1 MAENITAL
9 QVLNTTKTSVIN
21 KLENYMLQGQVVMPP
36 NYSFGNAI
44 NQAQLIFQ
52 DNKDL
57 MACSQ
62 ASIAKAWLDMAIL
75 GLNPAKQQCYF
86 IPYGGQATLQTSYMG
101 KEAIA
106 RRIDPTIA
114 EIVGRAVKRGEEFEY
129 EDLPN
134 GYFRIIKHK
143 STLETL
149 DSKDIIAAYA
159 TIIYNDGKEPKS
171 LIMTFERI
179 KKSWSMSKMRPVDEK
194 GNIVKGKTHDKFT
207 EEMAVK
213 TVKSAICKPIINTS
227 DDGDLFSQ
235 TVQRV
240 DLENAS
246 VEAKATIAD
255 EANTGEVL
263 DVSDWEEVTE
273 VAGETTGEQ
282 TLFATEE

>member
-9 QVLNTTKTSVIN
+9 EALKATKISVMN
-21 KLENYMLQGQVVMPP
+21 KLEAYISQGQVAMPP
-36 NYSFGNAI
+36 NYSYGNAL

-62 ASIAKAWLDMAIL
+62 TSIAKAWLDMTIL

-86 IPYGGQATLQTSYMG
+86 IPYCGQATLQTSYMG
-101 KEAIA
+101 KEAVA
-106 RRIDPTIA
+106 KRIDPTIA
-114 EIVGRAVKRGEEFEY
+114 DIVGRAVKRGEIFEY

-134 GYFRIIKHK
+134 GYFRIVKHK
-143 STLETL
+143 STLDTL
-149 DSKDIIAAYA
+149 DSKDIVAAYA
-159 TIIYNDGKEPKS
+159 TILYNDGKEPKS

-179 KKSWSMSKMRPVDEK
+179 KKSWSMSKMRPIDEN
-194 GNIVKGKTHDKFT
+194 GEIVKGKTHDKFT

-227 DDGDLFSQ
+227 DDSDLFSQ
-235 TVQRV
+235 TIQRV

-246 VEAKATIAD
+246 VEAKNTIAE
-255 EANTGEVL
+255 EANKGEVI
-263 DVSDWEEVTE
+263 DVSDWEGVTE
-273 VAGETTGEQ
+273 TATE
-282 TLFATEE
+282 ATEEV

>member
-9 QVLNTTKTSVIN
+9 EALKATKISVMN
-21 KLENYMLQGQVVMPP
+21 KLETYISQGQVAMPP
-36 NYSFGNAI
+36 NYSYGNAL

-62 ASIAKAWLDMAIL
+62 TSIAKAWLDMAIL

-101 KEAIA
+101 KEAVA
-106 RRIDPTIA
+106 KRIDPTIA
-114 EIVGRAVKRGEEFEY
+114 DIVGRAVKRGEIFEY

-134 GYFRIIKHK
+134 GYFRIVKHK
-143 STLETL
+143 STLDTL
-149 DSKDIIAAYA
+149 DSKDIVAAYA
-159 TIIYNDGKEPKS
+159 TILYNDGKEPKS

-179 KKSWSMSKMRPVDEK
+179 KKSWSMSKMRPIDEN
-194 GNIVKGKTHDKFT
+194 GEIVKGKTHDKFT

-227 DDGDLFSQ
+227 DDSDLFSQ
-235 TVQRV
+235 TIQRV

-246 VEAKATIAD
+246 VEAKNTIAE
-255 EANTGEVL
+255 EANNGEVL

-273 VAGETTGEQ
+273 VAEETTTGV
-282 TLFATEE
+282 